1 MSLGFLRYYPTLTQ
15 CQPALLLFV
24 RQFCHDA
31 IIILVL
37 SSKRTFRSGAALTVH
52 STPIALDFDE
62 GIDRKNLRRLRDRF
76 LVVNQQR
83 WERARSALTYRQQIV
98 LEILP
103 LLFHINHPALP
114 GYLDSDCPYG
124 FSHYQPSEAT
134 LNAARRLARTFSLRD
149 EGKRKPD
156 LDAQFLMGSPGT
168 LGHSVASDLD
178 VWLCHRDDLSE
189 RGIQC
194 LERKAERVS
203 EWAASL
209 GIELHVFVF
218 CAGEWREGRQRAEV
232 VGENCGSA
240 QHYLLLDEFY
250 RTSIH
255 LAGCY
260 PIWWLIPASLESR
273 YNECMR
279 QLVDHRFIRGDEYID
294 FGPVAAI
301 PPEEFLGAGVWQL
314 YKGIDAPWKS
324 ILKLLLIECYAYTQ
338 QQPLLSGRFKQAIF
352 DGVTNADALDPYVLL
367 YERIEGWLIDSD
379 ALTRL
384 DLVRRSLYLK
394 AGLPLTRADA
404 TPEQWRVQLLAG
416 LTDRW
421 GWNEE
426 QLTDLDNRQRWRAE
440 DVMVLRRT
448 VVAEFT
454 HSYRLLS
461 KMAREHDTRAT
472 ISVSDIN
479 LLGRKLYAAFQ
490 RKAGKVEQ
498 INPGLAPSLAEE
510 NLAFHHQSEQGSGG
524 DGWLLYRDL
533 EDPADAFWKPVIRR
547 SGNLAEL
554 MVWCYCNGL
563 LTRATRLN
571 VRAGPGIA
579 TVGELREMLDALS
592 GFLDFP
598 VPSADRDA
606 LTGAM
611 YSLRHLLLIN
621 VGVDP
626 QASLTEKGL
635 HKLSARHDSLGFSGG
650 RENLVVT
657 IDQIT
662 FNSWHEVSL
671 QHYAAGDTL
680 IQCLKNVLA
689 SVAGNPSD
697 IPDIQVHSHN
707 RGHGAAITRR
717 VQELFNDV
725 LRQFF
730 AGGAGPHPLRYVI
743 EIDRRYFLL
752 QFNGPEPGFIALN
765 SFDALMSHLALPQ
778 DRYLPVVLDRY
789 AVTEDPALR
798 AVCQASEPGN
808 VQVFYSVR
816 GERARIWVVDEL
828 GSLAA
833 WEQPAGNPRYLLV
846 PLLRFL
852 ENLTE
857 RRMLR
862 HSDVPTGFSRVRC
875 FEVVNRSG
883 QWRTEYRPDNDAG
896 GPLAGLEVQAV
907 GVQEGGSRVR
917 FDIFCDDQEFT
928 VQEYGDRLIPAV
940 AHYIRS
946 LRQSSEH
953 YPVYLTDI
961 HLPHDLD
968 PQIYQQDIQTSQY
981 LYYRTELEQSLNQAL
996 KASR

>member
-1 MSLGFLRYYPTLTQ
+1 M
-15 CQPALLLFV
+15 V
-24 RQFCHDA
+24 
-31 IIILVL
+31 
-37 SSKRTFRSGAALTVH
+37 
-52 STPIALDFDE
+52 
-62 GIDRKNLRRLRDRF
+62 NRLRW
-76 LVVNQQR
+76 QR
-83 WERARSALTYRQQIV
+83 AHSSLTYRQKVV

-103 LLFHINHPALP
+103 LVFHTNHPALP
-114 GYLDSDCPYG
+114 GYLDVDCPYG
-124 FSHYQPSEAT
+124 LSHYQPDAAT
-134 LNAARRLARTFSLRD
+134 IGAARRLARTFSLRD
-149 EGKRKPD
+149 EGKRRPD
-156 LDAQFLMGSPGT
+156 LQALFLMGSPGT
-168 LGHSVASDLD
+168 LGHSVANDLD
-178 VWLCHRDDLSE
+178 VWLCHRDDLPE
-189 RGIQC
+189 PGIRR
-194 LERKAERVS
+194 LERKAQKVT
-203 EWAASL
+203 EWASSF

-218 CAGEWREGRQRAEV
+218 SAADWREGRQHAEIS
-232 VGENCGSA
+232 GESCGSA

-260 PIWWLIPASLESR
+260 PLWWLIPSEQEQHYR
-273 YNECMR
+273 HCVNR
-279 QLVDHRFIRGDEYID
+279 LVDCRFIRGDEYID
-294 FGPVAAI
+294 FGAVPFI
-301 PPEEFLGAGVWQL
+301 PTIEFLGAGVWQL

-324 ILKLLLIECYAYTQ
+324 ILKLLLIECYAQTQ
-338 QQPLLSGRFKQAIF
+338 ELPVLSRAFKQAVF
-352 DGVTNADALDPYVLL
+352 SGVTDVDALDPYVML
-367 YERIEGWLIDSD
+367 YQRLEHWLTETGAD
-379 ALTRL
+379 ARL
-384 DLVRRSLYLK
+384 DLVRRSLYIK
-394 AGLPLTRADA
+394 AGLPLTRVEGGGEQGADV
-404 TPEQWRVQLLAG
+404 WRVGLLQN
-416 LTDRW
+416 LISRW
-421 GWNEE
+421 GWQKKQIE
-426 QLTDLDNRQRWRAE
+426 LLDNRQRWRAE
-440 DVMVLRRT
+440 EVASLRRAM
-448 VVAEFT
+448 VSELT

-461 KMAREHDTRAT
+461 KMARDDDEQSA
-472 ISVSDIN
+472 ISANDLN

-490 RKAGKVEQ
+490 RKAGKIEQ
-498 INPGLAPSLAEE
+498 VNPGLAPSLAEE
-510 NLAFHHQSEQGSGG
+510 NLAFHYQSDQGEAGS
-524 DGWLLYRDL
+524 GWLLYRDL
-533 EDPADAFWKPVIRR
+533 EDPQDAFWLAAIRR

-554 MVWCYCNGL
+554 VAWCYFNGL
-563 LTRATRLN
+563 LTRSTRLN
-571 VRAGPGIA
+571 VRAEQGVA
-579 TVGELREMLDALS
+579 SVSELREMLDALAS
-592 GFLDFP
+592 FVPFP
-598 VPSADRDA
+598 VPPAERDA
-606 LTGAM
+606 LARGVRP
-611 YSLRHLLLIN
+611 LRNLLLIN

>member
-1 MSLGFLRYYPTLTQ
+1 M
-15 CQPALLLFV
+15 V
-24 RQFCHDA
+24 
-31 IIILVL
+31 
-37 SSKRTFRSGAALTVH
+37 
-52 STPIALDFDE
+52 
-62 GIDRKNLRRLRDRF
+62 NRLRW
-76 LVVNQQR
+76 QR
-83 WERARSALTYRQQIV
+83 AHSSLTYRQKVV

-103 LLFHINHPALP
+103 LVFHTNHPALP
-114 GYLDSDCPYG
+114 GYLDVDCPYG
-124 FSHYQPSEAT
+124 LSHYRPDSAT
-134 LNAARRLARTFSLRD
+134 VNAARRLARTFSMRD
-149 EGKRKPD
+149 EGKRRAD
-156 LDAQFLMGSPGT
+156 LEALFLMGSPGT
-168 LGHSVASDLD
+168 LGHSVTSDLD
-178 VWLCHRDDLSE
+178 VWLCHRDDLE
-189 RGIQC
+189 DQGVRL
-194 LERKAERVS
+194 LERKAERLT
-203 EWAASL
+203 EWALSF

-218 CAGEWREGRQRAEV
+218 SAAEWRAGRQRVEV
-232 VGENCGSA
+232 SGENCGSA

-250 RTSIH
+250 RTAIH
-255 LAGCY
+255 LGGCY
-260 PIWWLIPASLESR
+260 PIWWLIPPEQEEHYRAR
-273 YNECMR
+273 VNM
-279 QLVDHRFIRGDEYID
+279 LVDYRFVRGDAYVD
-294 FGPVAAI
+294 FGAVPSI
-301 PPEEFLGAGVWQL
+301 PASEFLGAGVWQL
-314 YKGIDAPWKS
+314 YKGIDAPWKA
-324 ILKLLLIECYAYTQ
+324 ILKLLLIECYAHTQ
-338 QQPLLSGRFKQAIF
+338 DLPVLSLVFKQAVF
-352 DGVTNADALDPYVLL
+352 DGDTNADDLDPYVMLYQRLERWLL
-367 YERIEGWLIDSD
+367 NDGASS
-379 ALTRL
+379 RL
-384 DLVRRSLYLK
+384 DLVRRSLYIK
-394 AGLPLTRADA
+394 AGLPLTRTGMAGQQGVE
-404 TPEQWRVQLLAG
+404 PWRARLLRS
-416 LTDRW
+416 LVDDW
-421 GWNEE
+421 GWQQN
-426 QLTDLDNRQRWRAE
+426 QLELLDNRHRWRAE
-440 DVMVLRRT
+440 EASSLRR
-448 VVAEFT
+448 VVVSELT

-461 KMAREHDTRAT
+461 KMARDHGEQSA
-472 ISVSDIN
+472 ISANDIN

-498 INPGLAPSLAEE
+498 INPGLVPSLAEE
-510 NLAFHHQSEQGSGG
+510 NLAFHHQSEQGGTG
-524 DGWLLYRDL
+524 AGWLLYRDL
-533 EDPADAFWKPVIRR
+533 EDPSDAFWQPVIRR

-554 MVWCYCNGL
+554 VVWCYCNGL

-571 VRAGPGIA
+571 VRSGQGIA
-579 TVGELREMLDALS
+579 SVSELREMLDALA
-592 GFLDFP
+592 GFLPFP
-598 VPSADRDA
+598 VEPAEREA
-606 LTGAM
+606 LARGVRP
-611 YSLRHLLLIN
+611 LRNLLLIN

-626 QASLTEKGL
+626 QSHLTERGL

-662 FNSWHEVSL
+662 LNSWQEVSL
-671 QHYAAGDTL
+671 QHYASGDTL

-689 SVAGNPSD
+689 SVAMAPHS
-697 IPDIQVHSHN
+697 IPDLEVHSHN
-707 RGHGAAITRR
+707 RGHGNAIARR
-717 VQELFNDV
+717 VRELFADV
-725 LRQFF
+725 FRQFF

-816 GERARIWVVDEL
+816 GERASIWVVDEL